1 MGVESHKRIF
11 TVSELSLLI
20 RDRLEQIFSDVW
32 FEGEVSNLRTP
43 ASGHFYFSLKDS
55 RSQIRAV
62 LFKAHAQRL
71 RFALK
76 EGLCLIARAHLT
88 VYEPRGEYQAV
99 LDYVEPKGMG
109 VLQLALEQLK
119 EKLEREGL
127 FDRARKRPLPFLPR
141 RVGVVTSRSGAAI
154 RDILTVLRR
163 RCPLLRI
170 LIVPVP
176 VQGGGA
182 GPRIAE
188 AIRWLSDSGEV
199 DVMIVGRGGGSLE
212 DLWCFNDEA
221 VVRAIAA
228 SRVPVVSAVG
238 HEIDYTLADFAAD
251 VRSATPSAA
260 AETVAPVLKDLLR
273 TLADLSARE
282 QRAMR
287 RRFEHARQR
296 IVAMRRAFFDPTWRL
311 QRHAQY
317 LDELSH
323 RLGAT
328 VTSSL
333 SDLKHRLTGL
343 RHRLTLSNPMA
354 RLRGASVLAPQLV
367 KRMEQSFYGMLNFR
381 RQAIRSLAAALN
393 SLSPLAVLARGY
405 SIIQTEPE
413 GAVVTRTADVK
424 AGDEVRARL
433 ADGQLL
439 CGVREVRPNS

>member
-1 MGVESHKRIF
+1 MKQIL

-20 RDRLEQIFSDVW
+20 RDRLEQIFSDIW
-32 FEGEVSNLRTP
+32 FEGEVSNLRAP
-43 ASGHFYFSLKDS
+43 SSGHLYFSLKDS

-62 LFKAHAQRL
+62 LFKAQAQRL
-71 RFALK
+71 RFTVK
-76 EGLCLIARAHLT
+76 EGLCVIVRAHVT

-99 LDYVEPKGMG
+99 LDYVEPKGLG
-109 VLQLALEQLK
+109 ALQLALEQLK

-127 FDRARKRPLPFLPR
+127 FDRARKRPLPVLPR
-141 RVGVVTSRSGAAI
+141 RVGVVTSLSGAAI

-163 RCPLLRI
+163 RCPLLSI

-176 VQGGGA
+176 VQGDGA
-182 GPRIAE
+182 APRIAE

-228 SRVPVVSAVG
+228 ARVPVVSAVG

-251 VRSATPSAA
+251 VRAPTPSAA
-260 AETVAPVLKDLLR
+260 AEAVAPVLKELVR
-273 TLADLSARE
+273 TLTSHSGRQEA
-282 QRAMR
+282 AMR
-287 RRFEHARQR
+287 RCIEQARHR
-296 IVAMRRAFFDPTWRL
+296 VVAVRRALFDPTWQL

-323 RLGAT
+323 RLSGALIE
-328 VTSSL
+328 SL
-333 SDLKHRLTGL
+333 RDLTHGVTGL
-343 RHRLTLSNPMA
+343 RHRLSLANPLG
-354 RLRGASVLAPQLV
+354 RLRGTAVLVPQLL
-367 KRMEQSFYGMLNFR
+367 KRMEQGICRILALR
-381 RQAIRSLAAALN
+381 RQAVRSLAAALN

-405 SIIQTEPE
+405 SILQTVPG
-413 GAVVTRTADVK
+413 GAVVTQTADVK
-424 AGDEVRARL
+424 AGDEVRAQL

-439 CGVREVRPNS
+439 CGVREVRPDS